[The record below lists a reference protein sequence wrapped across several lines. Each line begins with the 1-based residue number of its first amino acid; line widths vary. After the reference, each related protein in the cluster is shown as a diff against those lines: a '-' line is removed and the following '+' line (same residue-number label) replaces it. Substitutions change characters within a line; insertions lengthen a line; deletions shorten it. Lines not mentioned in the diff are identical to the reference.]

1 MGGGEAGCCAALALE
16 DANDFIDVP
25 PGPSNAEPAS
35 ASEPSAPLVPVLVKP
50 LRAAAHTRAG
60 EAPEDAEAQVVHMS
74 LLQDLKHRLDK
85 RVLST
90 EELSGLVPE
99 MADDGSGSSRPQC
112 LVCLEELEAGQAM
125 SRLGCGHTF
134 HHACMCTWLVSQLES
149 KQVGAC

>member
-1 MGGGEAGCCAALALE
+1 MGGGEAGCCAALARE

-60 EAPEDAEAQVVHMS
+60 EAPEDAETQVVHMS

-90 EELSGLVPE
+90 ELRSVEQ
-99 MADDGSGSSRPQC
+99 SRLAQIRALARASQHPVFVFMT
-112 LVCLEELEAGQAM
+112 LNTYASYTSNLKHVCLIYAYDLKYVC
-125 SRLGCGHTF
+125 LYP
-134 HHACMCTWLVSQLES
+134 
-149 KQVGAC
+149 